1 MEEELHP
8 SKEEELQKDI
18 SFGMRILSN
27 ASEGLG
33 LFPVDGHLKLLMR
46 KYLEYLAKDL
56 GELNKGLTDCMSKLS
71 DQNVLVPG
79 YEPTA
84 LTPKHI
90 KTFRMLYERIVERL
104 ECVVAKLPSRCRGNS
119 DVKDFMFDPE
129 LMDQLAEIIAYIGKH
144 FHLSGRKGMETPFEV
159 FIKNSG
165 ANDLVCEELN
175 AILFIDPGGFLN
187 PVVEILCR
195 MTESRLPDEDKKAK
209 NDGNRQHFKCKV
221 RGEFLDTLVR
231 HVTKRDVENLSFYRH
246 STRFENRVLHAAAL
260 KALRMKLDDLEAL
273 EDNKNILPE
282 MLDPITHSIMFDPVF
297 VGETGSTSCDSLTL
311 SRHFQKTGK
320 RTDPFTGMPIVGE
333 IRKNENLKERIKKFL
348 EKENVMS
355 TMGDVDVDVFMPDE
369 AASMG

>member
-1 MEEELHP
+1 MSQWYMVWCAKNTVEMEEELHP

-33 LFPVDGHLKLLMR
+33 LFPVDGPLKLLMR

-90 KTFRMLYERIVERL
+90 KAFRMLYERLVERL
-104 ECVVAKLPSRCRGNS
+104 ECVVAKLPSQCRGNS

-175 AILFIDPGGFLN
+175 AILFID
-187 PVVEILCR
+187 
-195 MTESRLPDEDKKAK
+195 
-209 NDGNRQHFKCKV
+209 
-221 RGEFLDTLVR
+221 
-231 HVTKRDVENLSFYRH
+231 
-246 STRFENRVLHAAAL
+246 
-260 KALRMKLDDLEAL
+260 
-273 EDNKNILPE
+273 
-282 MLDPITHSIMFDPVF
+282 
-297 VGETGSTSCDSLTL
+297 
-311 SRHFQKTGK
+311 
-320 RTDPFTGMPIVGE
+320 
-333 IRKNENLKERIKKFL
+333 
-348 EKENVMS
+348 
-355 TMGDVDVDVFMPDE
+355 
-369 AASMG
+369 